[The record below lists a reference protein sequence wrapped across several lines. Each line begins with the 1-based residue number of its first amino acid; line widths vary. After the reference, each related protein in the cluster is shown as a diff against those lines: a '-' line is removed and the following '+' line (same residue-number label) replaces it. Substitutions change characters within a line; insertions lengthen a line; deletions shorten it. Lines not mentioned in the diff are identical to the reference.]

1 MVELRDS
8 LVGLATHL
16 LDTIDLDYK
25 EWVDASV
32 VSAKT
37 GYVF

>member
-16 LDTIDLDYK
+16 LNTIDLDYK
-25 EWVDASV
+25 EWVDANV

-37 GYVF
+37 GYV